1 MGNPIKLKS
10 EEEITFRLRE
20 LVSRY
25 RRRFLRRNLRPCPQ
39 NCRFAE
45 VLGRKVVGC
54 GRCGSHNPEFC
65 KNPDSFVP
73 MYSKHELAVEFRK
86 MLNNPQI
93 LLQDYR
99 DIVAF
104 LFVLGQFDEP
114 GSVPESI
121 ITEQIHERG

>member
-1 MGNPIKLKS
+1 MGSRIKLKS
-10 EEEITFRLRE
+10 EKEILFRLRE

-54 GRCGSHNPEFC
+54 PRCGSRNPEFC
-65 KNPDSFVP
+65 KNPNDFIP
-73 MYSKHELAVEFRK
+73 MYSKDELAAEFRK
-86 MLNNPQI
+86 MLNDPQI
-93 LLQDYR
+93 LIQDYR

-114 GSVPESI
+114 GDIPENI
-121 ITEQIHERG
+121 LTEQVRKKE